1 MPLYENAEGIY
12 SSNVSLRDGTT
23 YSHRYKAILAQ
34 IRRIIRQIGGADKAF
49 AITVLERELDRL
61 DTARKRLEDKLL
73 AIHPGMGEVLKALVD
88 GNRKDISVAFG
99 NYDAE
104 TDNVGIPMLNN
115 MLELQG
121 SEAMAVLRVKELIR
135 AV

>member
-1 MPLYENAEGIY
+1 MPLYENAAGIY
-12 SSNVSLRDGTT
+12 NLNASLHNGTT
-23 YSHRYKAILAQ
+23 YSHQYKAILSQ
-34 IRRIIRQIGGADKAF
+34 TRRVVRQVGGAERLS
-49 AITVLERELDRL
+49 TVTALGRELDRL
-61 DTARKRLEDKLL
+61 DSARKRLEDKLL
-73 AIHPGMGEVLKALVD
+73 AIYPGIGDVLKALVD

-104 TDNVGIPMLNN
+104 TDNVGILMLNN

-135 AV
+135 AA